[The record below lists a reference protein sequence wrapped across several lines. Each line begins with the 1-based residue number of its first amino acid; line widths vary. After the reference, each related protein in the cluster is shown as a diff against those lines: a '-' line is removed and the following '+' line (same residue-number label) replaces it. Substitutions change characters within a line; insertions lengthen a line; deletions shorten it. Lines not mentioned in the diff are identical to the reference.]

1 MNIYK
6 DLLYS
11 YKNGNYLVKIYA
23 DGTKVRF
30 TLDDYFNAEFP
41 ESIDIKITNYCDNN
55 CPMCHEN
62 STVSGT
68 HGKIDV
74 PFLKTLKAGTE
85 LAIGGGNPFSHPELE
100 LFLIRMKNQGVICNV
115 TINQVHFI
123 KYKDYIQRLLDSKLV
138 YGLGISMN
146 DCLYCDEIISFC
158 KKNDS
163 CVIHLIAGIVNEDL
177 FSKLYD
183 NNLKILILG
192 YKEFGRGVKYLSDKI
207 SKQIDFLKDN
217 IMMVSSHFKVVSFD
231 NLAIIQLKMQE
242 KLSKEDFDTYYMGD
256 DGSFTMYIDLV
267 KEEFGYSSIS
277 TKRYKLLGDICEMFK
292 IIKEEC
298 QSKNED

>member
-1 MNIYK
+1 
-6 DLLYS
+6 
-11 YKNGNYLVKIYA
+11 
-23 DGTKVRF
+23 
-30 TLDDYFNAEFP
+30 
-41 ESIDIKITNYCDNN
+41 
-55 CPMCHEN
+55 
-62 STVSGT
+62 
-68 HGKIDV
+68 
-74 PFLKTLKAGTE
+74 
-85 LAIGGGNPFSHPELE
+85 
-100 LFLIRMKNQGVICNV
+100 MKNQGVICNV